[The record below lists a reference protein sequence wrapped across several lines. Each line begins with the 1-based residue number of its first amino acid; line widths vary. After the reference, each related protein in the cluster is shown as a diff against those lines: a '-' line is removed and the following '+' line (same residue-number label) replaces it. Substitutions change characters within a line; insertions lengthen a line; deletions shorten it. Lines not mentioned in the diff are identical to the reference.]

1 MQLFLSSLAQ
11 IMTPMI
17 LLYILL
23 GVVMGLVFGAIPG
36 LTGTMAI
43 ALCLP
48 LTFGMEPTMAFA
60 LLIAL
65 YIGGI
70 SGGLVSAILINIPGT
85 PSSVATTFDGAPMAR
100 NGQAGK
106 ALGAGTFYSLVGNI
120 FGIAV
125 MIFVAPMLAQVALK
139 FGVYEYTAVS
149 LFALSLVSGLAGK
162 SVTKGL
168 VSCAVGMLLGC
179 FGAAPIDGYARFTF
193 GISGLEAG
201 FASVPALVGL
211 YALKE
216 LLAEAKPSGKVNILN
231 VDTHI
236 KGLGFSKKEFVCQ
249 IPNMIRSALIG
260 AWIGIL
266 PGIGGATA
274 NIMAYGIAKK
284 RSKYPEKFGTGIID
298 GVVASETA
306 NNATIGG
313 AMIPLLTLGIPGDA
327 VTAIL
332 LGTFT
337 IHGLQPGPL
346 FFSQN
351 YDLFYTIFAAMIVAS
366 VVTFL
371 VQLFGMRGFIKVL
384 KLPKH
389 ILLPIVIVLCVVG
402 SFGVNNRLFDAWV
415 LIIFGLIGYIMS
427 KFDYPLAPI
436 ILGFILGPITETYMR
451 RGLQLSKGSFL
462 PFLTRPISGVFIV
475 LTVVFIALTIISSI
489 RKSKRAEATN
499 L

>member
-1 MQLFLSSLAQ
+1 MQLFLSGLTSL
-11 IMTPMI
+11 MTPTI
-17 LLYILL
+17 LLYMLI
-23 GVVMGLVFGAIPG
+23 GIVMGLVFGAIPG

-48 LTFGMEPTMAFA
+48 LTFGMDSTTAFA

-70 SGGLVSAILINIPGT
+70 SGGLVSAVLINIPGT

-106 ALGAGTFYSLVGNI
+106 ALGAGTFYSLFGNL
-120 FGIAV
+120 FGIAI
-125 MIFVAPMLAQVALK
+125 MIFIAPLLAKAALK

-162 SVTKGL
+162 SITKGL
-168 VSCAVGMLLGC
+168 ISCAVGMLLGC
-179 FGAAPIDGYARFTF
+179 VGAAPIDGYARFTF

-216 LLAEAKPSGKVNILN
+216 LLAEAKPSGKVEVMD

-236 KGLGFSKKEFVCQ
+236 HGLGFSMREFVSQ
-249 IPNMIRSALIG
+249 IPNMLRSAFIG
-260 AWIGIL
+260 TWIGIL

-274 NIMAYGIAKK
+274 NLMSYGIAKK
-284 RSKYPEKFGTGIID
+284 RSKYPEKFGTGVLD

-337 IHGLQPGPL
+337 VHGLQPGPL

-351 YDLFYTIFAAMIVAS
+351 YGLIYTIFAAMVVAS
-366 VVTFL
+366 ILTFL
-371 VQLFGMRGFIKVL
+371 VQFFGMRGFIKVL
-384 KLPKH
+384 KLPKN
-389 ILLPIVIVLCVVG
+389 ILLPVVIVLCVIG

-415 LIIFGLIGYIMS
+415 LVIFGLTGFLMS
-427 KFDYPLAPI
+427 HFDYPLAPV
-436 ILGFILGPITETYMR
+436 ILGFILGPITETYLR

-462 PFLTRPISGVFIV
+462 PFLTRPISGIF
-475 LTVVFIALTIISSI
+475 LALTAAFILFSVV
-489 RKSKRAEATN
+489 KSLRTKSGQPG
-499 L
+499 

>member
-1 MQLFLSSLAQ
+1 MQLFLSGLAAL
-11 IMTPMI
+11 MTPGI
-17 LLYILL
+17 LLYMLL

-48 LTFGMEPTMAFA
+48 LTFGMDSTTAFA

-70 SGGLVSAILINIPGT
+70 SGGLVSAVLINIPGT

-106 ALGAGTFYSLVGNI
+106 ALGAWTFYSLFGNL
-120 FGIAV
+120 FGIAI
-125 MIFVAPMLAQVALK
+125 MIFVAPVMAKAALK

-149 LFALSLVSGLAGK
+149 LFALSLVSGLSGQ
-162 SVTKGL
+162 SITKGL
-168 VSCAVGMLLGC
+168 ISCLVGMLLGC
-179 FGAAPIDGYARFTF
+179 VGAAPIDGFARFTF
-193 GISGLEAG
+193 GVSELEAG

-216 LLAEAKPSGKVNILN
+216 LLSEAHPSRKAELLE

-236 KGLGFSKKEFVCQ
+236 KGLGFSWKEFVSQ
-249 IPNMIRSALIG
+249 APNMLRSALIG
-260 AWIGIL
+260 TWIGIL
-266 PGIGGATA
+266 PGIGGATS

-284 RSKYPEKFGTGIID
+284 RSKHPEKFGTGVID
-298 GVVASETA
+298 GIVASETS

-351 YDLFYTIFAAMIVAS
+351 YSLIYTIFAAMVVAS
-366 VVTFL
+366 ILTFL

-389 ILLPIVIVLCVVG
+389 ILLPVVIVLCVIG

-415 LIIFGLIGYIMS
+415 LVIFGLVGYLMS

-436 ILGFILGPITETYMR
+436 ILGFILGPITETYLR

-462 PFLTRPISGVFIV
+462 PFITRPISGVFIG
-475 LTVVFIALTIISSI
+475 LTALFVAFTVIKEI
-489 RKSKRAEATN
+489 RKKNGAA
-499 L
+499 

>member
-1 MQLFLSSLAQ
+1 MQLFLSGLSSL
-11 IMTPMI
+11 MTPTIM
-17 LLYILL
+17 LYMVI

-48 LTFGMEPTMAFA
+48 LTFGMDTTSAFA

-70 SGGLVSAILINIPGT
+70 SGGLVSATLINIPGT

-106 ALGAGTFYSLVGNI
+106 ALGVGTFYSLFGNL
-120 FGIAV
+120 FGIAI
-125 MIFVAPMLAQVALK
+125 MIFVAPLLARVALK
-139 FGVYEYTAVS
+139 FGVFEYFAVS
-149 LFALSLVSGLAGK
+149 CFALSLVSGLAGK
-162 SVTKGL
+162 SMTKGL
-168 VSCAVGMLLGC
+168 VSCLIGMLLSC
-179 FGAAPIDGYARFTF
+179 VGAAPVDGYARFIF
-193 GISGLEAG
+193 GISSLEAG

-216 LLAEAKPSGKVNILN
+216 LLAEAKPAGKIEFLA
-231 VDTHI
+231 VDTRI
-236 KGLGFSKKEFVCQ
+236 KGLGFSFKEFVSQ
-249 IPNMIRSALIG
+249 IPNMLRSALIG
-260 AWIGIL
+260 TWIGIL
-266 PGIGGATA
+266 PGIGGATS

-284 RSKYPEKFGTGIID
+284 QSKYPEKFGTGIID

-337 IHGLQPGPL
+337 VHGLQPGPL

-351 YDLFYTIFAAMIVAS
+351 YSLIYTIFAAMIVS
-366 VVTFL
+366 SIITFL
-371 VQLFGMRGFIKVL
+371 VQFFGMRGFIKVL
-384 KLPKH
+384 KLPKN
-389 ILLPIVIVLCVVG
+389 ILLPVVIVLCVVG

-415 LIIFGLIGYIMS
+415 LVIFGLVGFLMS

-436 ILGFILGPITETYMR
+436 ILGFILGPITETYLR

-462 PFLTRPISGVFIV
+462 PFLTRPISGA
-475 LTVVFIALTIISSI
+475 FIALTLIFIAFTAIKSI
-489 RKSKRAEATN
+489 RDWKKAQKAG
-499 L
+499 

>member
-1 MQLFLSSLAQ
+1 MQLFLSSLASL
-11 IMTPMI
+11 ITPVI
-17 LLYILL
+17 LLYMVI
-23 GVVMGLVFGAIPG
+23 GVAMGLVFGAVPG

-48 LTFGMEPTMAFA
+48 LTFGMDTTTAFA

-106 ALGAGTFYSLVGNI
+106 ALGAGTFYSLFGNL
-120 FGIAV
+120 FGIAIL
-125 MIFVAPMLAQVALK
+125 IFVAPLLAKVALK
-139 FGVYEYTAVS
+139 FGVYEYMAVS
-149 LFALSLVSGLAGK
+149 CFALSLVSGLAGK
-162 SVTKGL
+162 SITKGL

-179 FGAAPIDGYARFTF
+179 VGAAPIDGYARFTF
-193 GISGLEAG
+193 GVSGLEAG

-216 LLAEAKPSGKVNILN
+216 LLSEAKPSGKVEVMK

-236 KGLGFSKKEFVCQ
+236 KGLGFSLHEFVSQ
-249 IPNMIRSALIG
+249 IPNMFRSALIG
-260 AWIGIL
+260 TWIGIL
-266 PGIGGATA
+266 PGIGGATS
-274 NIMAYGIAKK
+274 NIMAYGIARKQ
-284 RSKYPEKFGTGIID
+284 SKYPEKFGMGIID
-298 GVVASETA
+298 GIVASETS
-306 NNATIGG
+306 NNATVGG

-327 VTAIL
+327 VPAIL

-351 YDLFYTIFAAMIVAS
+351 YSLIYTIFAAMVVAS
-366 VVTFL
+366 ILTF
-371 VQLFGMRGFIKVL
+371 VIQLFGMRVFIKVL
-384 KLPKH
+384 ELPKN
-389 ILLPIVIVLCVVG
+389 ILLPIVIVLCVIG

-415 LIIFGLIGYIMS
+415 LVIFGLVGFLMS

-436 ILGFILGPITETYMR
+436 ILGFILGPITETYLR

-462 PFLTRPISGVFIV
+462 PFLTRPISGAFLALTVFFIV
-475 LTVVFIALTIISSI
+475 FTAI
-489 RKSKRAEATN
+489 RGVREHRRKK
-499 L
+499 LG

>member
-1 MQLFLSSLAQ
+1 MQLFLSGLAAL
-11 IMTPMI
+11 MTPGI
-17 LLYILL
+17 LLYMLL

-48 LTFGMEPTMAFA
+48 LTFGMDSTTAFA

-70 SGGLVSAILINIPGT
+70 SGGLVSAVLINIPGT

-106 ALGAGTFYSLVGNI
+106 ALGAGTFYSLFGNL
-120 FGIAV
+120 FGIAI
-125 MIFVAPMLAQVALK
+125 MIFVAPVMAKAALK

-149 LFALSLVSGLAGK
+149 LFALSLVSGLSGQ
-162 SVTKGL
+162 SITKGL
-168 VSCAVGMLLGC
+168 ISCLVGMLLGC
-179 FGAAPIDGYARFTF
+179 VGAAPIDGFARFTF
-193 GISGLEAG
+193 GVSELEAG

-216 LLAEAKPSGKVNILN
+216 LLSEAHPSRKAELLE

-236 KGLGFSKKEFVCQ
+236 KGLGFSWKEFVSQ
-249 IPNMIRSALIG
+249 APNMLRSALIG
-260 AWIGIL
+260 TWIGIL
-266 PGIGGATA
+266 PGIGGATS

-284 RSKYPEKFGTGIID
+284 RSKHPEKFGTGVID
-298 GVVASETA
+298 GIVASETS

-313 AMIPLLTLGIPGDA
+313 AMSPLLTLGIPGDA

-351 YDLFYTIFAAMIVAS
+351 YSLIYTIFAAMVVAS
-366 VVTFL
+366 ILTFL

-389 ILLPIVIVLCVVG
+389 ILLPVVIVLCVIG

-415 LIIFGLIGYIMS
+415 LVIFGLVGYLMS

-436 ILGFILGPITETYMR
+436 ILGFILGPITETYLR

-462 PFLTRPISGVFIV
+462 PFITRPISGVFIG
-475 LTVVFIALTIISSI
+475 LTALFVAFTVIKEI
-489 RKSKRAEATN
+489 RKKNGAA
-499 L
+499 

>member
-1 MQLFLSSLAQ
+1 MQLFISGLASL
-11 IMTPMI
+11 MTPVI
-17 LLYILL
+17 LAYMLIGIAL
-23 GVVMGLVFGAIPG
+23 GLVFGAIPG

-48 LTFGMEPTMAFA
+48 LTFGMDSTTAFA

-70 SGGLVSAILINIPGT
+70 SGGLVSAVLINIPGS

-106 ALGAGTFYSLVGNI
+106 ALGAGTFYSLFGNL
-120 FGIAV
+120 FGIAI
-125 MIFVAPMLAQVALK
+125 MIFIAPFLAKAALK
-139 FGVYEYTAVS
+139 FGVYEYTALS
-149 LFALSLVSGLAGK
+149 LFALSLVSGLTGK
-162 SVTKGL
+162 SITKGL
-168 VSCAVGMLLGC
+168 ISCAVGMLLGC
-179 FGAAPIDGYARFTF
+179 VGAAPIDGYARFTF

-216 LLAEAKPSGKVNILN
+216 LLAEVKPSGKVEIMDVN
-231 VDTHI
+231 THI
-236 KGLGFSKKEFVCQ
+236 HGLGFSLREFVSQ
-249 IPNMIRSALIG
+249 VPNMLRSALIG
-260 AWIGIL
+260 TWIGIL

-274 NIMAYGIAKK
+274 NLMSYGIAKK
-284 RSKYPEKFGTGIID
+284 RSKYPEKFGTGVLD

-337 IHGLQPGPL
+337 VHGLQPGPL

-351 YDLFYTIFAAMIVAS
+351 YGLIYTIFAAMVVAS
-366 VVTFL
+366 ILTFL
-371 VQLFGMRGFIKVL
+371 VQFFGMRGFIKVL
-384 KLPKH
+384 KLPKN
-389 ILLPIVIVLCVVG
+389 ILLPVVIVLCVIG

-415 LIIFGLIGYIMS
+415 LVIFGLTGFLMS
-427 KFDYPLAPI
+427 HFGYPLAPV
-436 ILGFILGPITETYMR
+436 ILGFILGPITETYLR
-451 RGLQLSKGSFL
+451 RGLQLSKGRFL
-462 PFLTRPISGVFIV
+462 PFLTRPISGAFLV
-475 LTVVFIALTIISSI
+475 LTVAFILFSVVKGLRT
-489 RKSKRAEATN
+489 KFKRPAE
-499 L
+499 

>member
-1 MQLFLSSLAQ
+1 MQLFLSSLASL
-11 IMTPMI
+11 ITPVI
-17 LLYILL
+17 LLYMVI
-23 GVVMGLVFGAIPG
+23 GVVMGLVFGAVPG

-48 LTFGMEPTMAFA
+48 LTFGMDTTTAFA

-106 ALGAGTFYSLVGNI
+106 ALGAGTFYSLFGNL
-120 FGIAV
+120 FGIAIL
-125 MIFVAPMLAQVALK
+125 IFIAPLLAKVALK
-139 FGVYEYTAVS
+139 FGVYEYMAVS
-149 LFALSLVSGLAGK
+149 CFALSLVSGLAGE

-179 FGAAPIDGYARFTF
+179 VGAAPIDGYARFTF
-193 GISGLEAG
+193 GVSGLEAG

-216 LLAEAKPSGKVNILN
+216 LLSEAKPSGKVEIMK
-231 VDTHI
+231 VDTRI
-236 KGLGFSKKEFVCQ
+236 KGLGFSLHKFVSQ
-249 IPNMIRSALIG
+249 IPNMFRSALIG
-260 AWIGIL
+260 TWIGIL
-266 PGIGGATA
+266 PGIGGATS

-284 RSKYPEKFGTGIID
+284 QSKYPEKFGTGIID
-298 GVVASETA
+298 GIVASETS
-306 NNATIGG
+306 NNATVGG

-351 YDLFYTIFAAMIVAS
+351 YSLIYTIFAAMVVAS
-366 VVTFL
+366 ILTF
-371 VQLFGMRGFIKVL
+371 VIQLFGMRVFIKVL
-384 KLPKH
+384 ELPKN
-389 ILLPIVIVLCVVG
+389 ILLPIVIVLCVIG

-415 LIIFGLIGYIMS
+415 LVIFGLVGFLMS
-427 KFDYPLAPI
+427 RFDYPLAPI
-436 ILGFILGPITETYMR
+436 ILGFILGPITETYLR

-462 PFLTRPISGVFIV
+462 PFLTRPISGAFLA
-475 LTVVFIALTIISSI
+475 LTVFFIAFTAIKGVRERR
-489 RKSKRAEATN
+489 RKK
-499 L
+499 LG

>member
-1 MQLFLSSLAQ
+1 MQLFLSGLAAL
-11 IMTPMI
+11 MTPGI
-17 LLYILL
+17 LLYMLL

-48 LTFGMEPTMAFA
+48 LTFGMDSTTAFA

-70 SGGLVSAILINIPGT
+70 SGGLVSAVLINIPGT

-106 ALGAGTFYSLVGNI
+106 ALGAGTFYSLFGNL
-120 FGIAV
+120 FGIAI
-125 MIFVAPMLAQVALK
+125 MIFVAPVMAKAALK

-149 LFALSLVSGLAGK
+149 LFALSLVSGLSGQ
-162 SVTKGL
+162 SITKGL
-168 VSCAVGMLLGC
+168 ISCLVGMLLGC
-179 FGAAPIDGYARFTF
+179 VGAAPIDGFARFTF
-193 GISGLEAG
+193 GVSELEAG

-216 LLAEAKPSGKVNILN
+216 LLSEAHPSRKAELLE

-236 KGLGFSKKEFVCQ
+236 KGLGFSWKEFVSQ
-249 IPNMIRSALIG
+249 APNMLRSALIG
-260 AWIGIL
+260 TWIGIL
-266 PGIGGATA
+266 PGIGGATS

-284 RSKYPEKFGTGIID
+284 RSKHPEKFGTGVID
-298 GVVASETA
+298 GIVASETS

-351 YDLFYTIFAAMIVAS
+351 YSLIYTIFAAMVVAS
-366 VVTFL
+366 ILTFL

-389 ILLPIVIVLCVVG
+389 ILLPVVIVLCVIG

-415 LIIFGLIGYIMS
+415 LVIFGLVGYLMS

-436 ILGFILGPITETYMR
+436 ILGFILGPITETYLR

-462 PFLTRPISGVFIV
+462 PFITRPISGVFIG
-475 LTVVFIALTIISSI
+475 LTALFVAFTVIKEI
-489 RKSKRAEATN
+489 RKKNGAA
-499 L
+499 

>member
-1 MQLFLSSLAQ
+1 MQMFLSGLAAL
-11 IMTPMI
+11 MTPTI
-17 LLYILL
+17 LLYMLL
-23 GVVMGLVFGAIPG
+23 GVAMGLIFGAIPG

-48 LTFGMEPTMAFA
+48 LTFGMDTTTAFA

-106 ALGAGTFYSLVGNI
+106 ALGTGTFYSLIGNL
-120 FGIAV
+120 FGISV
-125 MIFVAPMLAQVALK
+125 MIFVAPLLAKVALK

-149 LFALSLVSGLAGK
+149 LFALSLVSGLSGK
-162 SVTKGL
+162 SISKGL

-193 GISGLEAG
+193 NISQLEAG

-216 LLAEAKPSGKVNILN
+216 LLAEARPAGKMEVLK

-236 KGLGFSKKEFVCQ
+236 KGIGFTFKEFVQQ
-249 IPNMIRSALIG
+249 IPNMLRSAFIG
-260 AWIGIL
+260 TWIGIL
-266 PGIGGATA
+266 PGIGGATS

-284 RSKYPEKFGTGIID
+284 RSKYPEKFGTGIMD
-298 GVVASETA
+298 GVVASETS

-337 IHGLQPGPL
+337 MHGLQPGPL

-351 YDLFYTIFAAMIVAS
+351 YSLIYTIFAAMIVAS
-366 VVTFL
+366 IITFL
-371 VQLFGMRGFIKVL
+371 VQFFGMRGFIKVL

-415 LIIFGLIGYIMS
+415 LVIFGLIGYLLS
-427 KFDYPLAPI
+427 KFDYPLAPV

-462 PFLTRPISGVFIV
+462 PFFTRPISGVFMAI
-475 LTVVFIALTIISSI
+475 TIIFIVYSVVKGI
-489 RKSKRAEATN
+489 RSANKQK
-499 L
+499 

>member
-1 MQLFLSSLAQ
+1 MQLFLSGLASL
-11 IMTPMI
+11 MSPMI
-17 LLYILL
+17 LAYMVI

-48 LTFGMEPTMAFA
+48 LTFGMDSTTAFA

-70 SGGLVSAILINIPGT
+70 SGGLVSAVLINIPGT

-106 ALGAGTFYSLVGNI
+106 ALGAGTFYSLFGNL
-120 FGIAV
+120 FGIAIL
-125 MIFVAPMLAQVALK
+125 IFVAPLLAKVALK
-139 FGVYEYTAVS
+139 FGVYEYMAVS
-149 LFALSLVSGLAGK
+149 CFALSLVSGLAGK
-162 SVTKGL
+162 SITKGL

-179 FGAAPIDGYARFTF
+179 VGAAPIDGYARFTF

-216 LLAEAKPSGKVNILN
+216 LLAEAKPSGKVEVMN
-231 VDTHI
+231 VNTKI
-236 KGLGFSKKEFVCQ
+236 KGLGFTFKEFVSQ
-249 IPNMIRSALIG
+249 IPNMFRSALIG
-260 AWIGIL
+260 TWIGIL
-266 PGIGGATA
+266 PGIGGATS

-298 GVVASETA
+298 GIVASETS

-351 YDLFYTIFAAMIVAS
+351 YSLIYTIFAAMVVAS
-366 VVTFL
+366 ILTFL
-371 VQLFGMRGFIKVL
+371 IQFFGMRGFIKVL
-384 KLPKH
+384 KLPKN

-415 LIIFGLIGYIMS
+415 LVIFGLVGFLMS

-436 ILGFILGPITETYMR
+436 IMGFILGPITETYLR
-451 RGLQLSKGSFL
+451 RGLQLSKGSFM
-462 PFLTRPISGVFIV
+462 PFLTRPISGVFIA
-475 LTVVFIALTIISSI
+475 LTVIFIVFSVVKGI
-489 RKSKRAEATN
+489 RDRGQGKEA
-499 L
+499 